1 MLRKCQLVLNTR
13 FGQRYSIEIRTL
25 NRQQETK
32 MSTVYIPTPLRRLTA
47 GASKLDIAGNSVG
60 EVLLALES
68 DYPGIAS
75 KVFDQEGQVKRFIN
89 VFKNDDEIRSLDGL
103 DTPVQDS
110 DRISIVPAMA
120 GGKL

>member
-1 MLRKCQLVLNTR
+1 
-13 FGQRYSIEIRTL
+13 
-25 NRQQETK
+25 

-75 KVFDQEGQVKRFIN
+75 KVFDHEGQVKRFIN

>member
-1 MLRKCQLVLNTR
+1 
-13 FGQRYSIEIRTL
+13 
-25 NRQQETK
+25 